1 MLFVLKILGCIFGGS
16 ITITRI
22 YMNVSPRIFYEHCY
36 GKYAIAAVN
45 VFTMEQVHGL
55 FRAGQRA
62 NAPFIVQLTPAAR
75 NYANPSMLISMIR
88 AASKI
93 YTKAVYAV
101 HLDHG
106 DETHALDSIASGDYQ
121 SVMID
126 ASHDEFHRN
135 VERTRAIV
143 KEAHKKNIMVEAEL
157 GVLSGVEDDISI
169 DDKNARYTRPSE
181 VQEFVEL
188 TQCDS
193 LAVAVGT
200 SHGAYKF
207 SGGQGIQFSI
217 LEEIQQR
224 LQNFPIVLHGGSAV
238 DLEEIHRINQAGG
251 ILDESASG
259 VSPDEIKKS
268 ISYGVCK
275 INIAT
280 DTRILWARVH
290 REFFRDSPELF
301 DPIIP
306 GKTYMEAYEKFMLD
320 KFDLLG
326 ATGKLDQLKN

>member
-1 MLFVLKILGCIFGGS
+1 MVVLPQKLFK
-16 ITITRI
+16 
-22 YMNVSPRIFYEHCY
+22 ECY

-55 FRAGQRA
+55 FRAGEKA
-62 NAPFIVQLTPAAR
+62 NAPFLVQITPVAR
-75 NYANPSMLISMIR
+75 NYAHSFMLSSMVG

-93 YTKAVYAV
+93 YPKAVYAV

-106 DETHALDSIASGDYQ
+106 NEEHVLDAIASKKYH

-126 ASHDEFHRN
+126 ASHDDFGRN
-135 VERTRAIV
+135 VERTKAIV
-143 KEAHKKNIMVEAEL
+143 QKAHKKNVFVEAEL
-157 GVLSGVEDDISI
+157 GVLSGVEDNISI
-169 DDKNARYTRPSE
+169 DERQARYTRPSE
-181 VQEFVEL
+181 VEKFVQL

-207 SGGQGIQFSI
+207 SGGQGIQFDI
-217 LEEIQQR
+217 LEEIQRR
-224 LQNFPIVLHGGSAV
+224 LPNFPIVLHGGSAV
-238 DLEEIHRINQAGG
+238 NNEEIKRINTAGG
-251 ILDESASG
+251 RLSEDAAG
-259 VSPDEIKKS
+259 VVPDEIKKS
-268 ISYGVCK
+268 IAYGVCK

-280 DTRILWARVH
+280 DTRLLWTRVH

-306 GKTYMEAYEKFMLD
+306 GKRYIEAYEEFMLN

-326 ATGKLDQLKN
+326 ATGKAKNFN